1 ATENPHLLTDI
12 LRDDWG
18 WEGFVVSDWWA
29 TVTDNGAV
37 ALNAGLDLEMP
48 DERAFRTISGALQGG
63 EVTGARIDEAAMR
76 ILNVRGRFGQLES
89 GYNHNNPNQAIVENP
104 DHIALAR
111 ETAEKGAVL
120 LKN

>member
-1 ATENPHLLTDI
+1 
-12 LRDDWG
+12 
-18 WEGFVVSDWWA
+18 
-29 TVTDNGAV
+29 
-37 ALNAGLDLEMP
+37 
-48 DERAFRTISGALQGG
+48 LQGG

-120 LKN
+120 LKNDGILPIGSSVGSIMMMGPDAFVPITETNTQRVVHGLGDRGSSNTNPPYAI